1 MPHEII
7 TVISDIKHYEIIMIF
22 MISLRIS
29 RAVPSSRLQSHC
41 AELQITISAFHR
53 LRSTSARRARAS
65 RTTNMRAPRNTRQH
79 NTTPG
84 ARRPHRTQPSVRTS
98 WSTLTPARHLH
109 DPTDP
114 RVLYSVQLSA
124 LENISTGPSHPWRSL
139 SAHSA
144 AMLCSVHPESELQQ
158 LTAPVARGSE
168 RAHT

>member
-65 RTTNMRAPRNTRQH
+65 RTTNMRAPRNTTQH
-79 NTTPG
+79 DT
-84 ARRPHRTQPSVRTS
+84 RRTAPSPHRAERAHIMVHTHPSP
-98 WSTLTPARHLH
+98 TPARSNEPARTLF
-109 DPTDP
+109 
-114 RVLYSVQLSA
+114 
-124 LENISTGPSHPWRSL
+124 
-139 SAHSA
+139 SA
-144 AMLCSVHPESELQQ
+144 ALRSREHFHGPKPPLAQSLE
-158 LTAPVARGSE
+158 
-168 RAHT
+168 HTRCHAVLRSS

>member
-41 AELQITISAFHR
+41 TELQITISAFHR
-53 LRSTSARRARAS
+53 LRSTMRTPRACF
-65 RTTNMRAPRNTRQH
+65 TNNEHACAAQH
-79 NTTPG
+79 NTTRHLAHGALTAPRRACAHHGPHSPQPDTCTIQRTRAYSIQCSSPLSRTFPRAQATPG
-84 ARRPHRTQPSVRTS
+84 AVSR
-98 WSTLTPARHLH
+98 
-109 DPTDP
+109 
-114 RVLYSVQLSA
+114 
-124 LENISTGPSHPWRSL
+124 
-139 SAHSA
+139 AHSA